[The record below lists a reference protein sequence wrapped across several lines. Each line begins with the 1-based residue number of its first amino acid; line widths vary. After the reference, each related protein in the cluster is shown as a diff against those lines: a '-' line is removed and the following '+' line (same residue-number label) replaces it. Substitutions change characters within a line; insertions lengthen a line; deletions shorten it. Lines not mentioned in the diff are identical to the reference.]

1 MTQWKLGWVVSF
13 AAALS
18 ALALVESPRPVEASD
33 LEHQLEARWRGAW
46 VLTNVDTYSDC
57 AGLHTNNRV
66 NGTLVTSRGRMKFRP
81 GELAQVVKVDLKRAR
96 LDMLLSLPEPI
107 LVSYQDGP
115 FTLYNEAR
123 CLMELEVELP
133 REVVSKSNLDGIDTA
148 LQPILKRHTS
158 QDEAMQAKAWNRRK
172 RDAYPADY
180 DETVAEHTIWKAE
193 QANATVRAKID
204 KAMAETSRLADR
216 VSVDA
221 DYLKGFAA
229 GIEAMRAV
237 DLGRCGDLMSRDFTT
252 VAPAPA
258 RVSLAAFAGEAAN
271 RYTSGYQD
279 GQRLVFGL
287 ESLRRLP
294 QCLVPVPERT
304 RPR

>member
-1 MTQWKLGWVVSF
+1 MTQSKLRWVMSF

-18 ALALVESPRPVEASD
+18 ALGLIQSPRPAEASD
-33 LEHQLEARWRGAW
+33 LERRLEARWRGAW
-46 VLTNVDTYSDC
+46 ILTNVDTYSDC
-57 AGLHTNNRV
+57 AGTHTNNRV
-66 NGTLVTSRGRMKFRP
+66 NETLVTSRGRMRFRP

-96 LDMLLSLPEPI
+96 LDLLLSLPEPI
-107 LVSYQDGP
+107 LVSSQDGP
-115 FTLYNEAR
+115 FTLYNEVR

-133 REVVSKSNLDGIDTA
+133 REVVSRSNLDGIDTA
-148 LQPILKRHTS
+148 LHPILKRHTS
-158 QDEAMQAKAWNRRK
+158 QDEAMQAKAWNHRK
-172 RDAYPADY
+172 CDAYPADY
-180 DETVAEHTIWKAE
+180 DETLAEHNIWKAE
-193 QANATVRAKID
+193 QANTAVRAKID

-304 RPR
+304 RPH